1 MPVKVIMPKLGE
13 SVVEGTVNRWI
24 KHEGDPVEEFE
35 SLLEVETA
43 KVTTEIPSPAAG
55 VVLKIIVQEGETVDA
70 GVILAWVG
78 LAGEEVP
85 DVPVES
91 KPGIVAAPIVTPVVV
106 QDTTIMTGQKQS
118 SERDLG
124 FISPV
129 VAKLAAENKIDLANV
144 PGTGEH
150 GRITKKDILDFIEK
164 SNQNKGAKPELAPWE
179 TPGSGDLF
187 KPTVDLSTPPTAAST
202 PPIAATQG
210 GDTLLPMTAKR
221 KAIADHMIMSKHTS
235 AHVTTVMEADL
246 SRVAAHKRA
255 NQSQFDGDG
264 LKLTYTPYFVAAAAL
279 ALVQFPLLNSS
290 WSEKGIILHRDINI
304 GMAVSL
310 GDEGL
315 IVPVIR
321 NADRLSLSGLT
332 RAVNDLSTRARS
344 KKLTPDETTGGTF
357 SITNHGT
364 GRSLFATPVI
374 NQPQCAI
381 LGVGAITKRAVV
393 IQEAIAIRSMV
404 YLSLTFDHRILDGT
418 SADGFLSK
426 VVDTLENW
434 Q

>member
-1 MPVKVIMPKLGE
+1 
-13 SVVEGTVNRWI
+13 
-24 KHEGDPVEEFE
+24 
-35 SLLEVETA
+35 
-43 KVTTEIPSPAAG
+43 
-55 VVLKIIVQEGETVDA
+55 
-70 GVILAWVG
+70 
-78 LAGEEVP
+78 
-85 DVPVES
+85 
-91 KPGIVAAPIVTPVVV
+91 
-106 QDTTIMTGQKQS
+106 
-118 SERDLG
+118 
-124 FISPV
+124 
-129 VAKLAAENKIDLANV
+129 
-144 PGTGEH
+144 
-150 GRITKKDILDFIEK
+150 
-164 SNQNKGAKPELAPWE
+164 
-179 TPGSGDLF
+179 
-187 KPTVDLSTPPTAAST
+187 
-202 PPIAATQG
+202 
-210 GDTLLPMTAKR
+210 
-221 KAIADHMIMSKHTS
+221 MIMSKHIS
-235 AHVTTVMEADL
+235 AHVTTVMEANL
-246 SRVAAHKRA
+246 SRVTAHKLA

-264 LKLTYTPYFVAAAAL
+264 LKLTYTPYFVAATAL

-321 NADRLSLSGLT
+321 NADRLSLSGLA
-332 RAVNDLSTRARS
+332 RVVNDLSMRARS

-393 IQEAIAIRSMV
+393 VSDAIAIRSMV